1 MMGRRERE
9 AILAA
14 VVVCCIAC
22 VGRVSVA
29 TAGDAHDS
37 PVRSKSR
44 VADLLGSANW
54 GSTLPGPLCGIY
66 AACTAVELIGMEA
79 KPRDFLMSKYVGNCG
94 GSSPE
99 EVARVVKD
107 AGARADVLSNL
118 STFDL
123 RLIECPLIAN
133 VRTSPNTNRFD
144 HWVVAVPSATGMT
157 IFDGLK
163 KPYDIRTAEFLG
175 IWSGIGICVTR
186 YGPTPLVSIWLGR
199 IPVFLTIVLVA
210 VLVLRSQGSMARAGQ
225 SGIFKQ
231 ISGLCL
237 ASLVLAILGN
247 VIFGD
252 LPHHGKGVAVA
263 TAASGVAN
271 YRSGTLDD
279 AKNASASDGMLLVD
293 ARLETDY
300 RLGTIKGAVNIPVS
314 ASVWEI
320 DKYVEKLHR
329 STPIV
334 VFCQSSSCGFD
345 ETVAAELTSLG
356 FRNVTVCNEGWAEF
370 QELAARVD
378 RR

>member
-1 MMGRRERE
+1 MSRRERE

-14 VVVCCIAC
+14 VVICFIAC

-29 TAGDAHDS
+29 TAGDAGDDRM
-37 PVRSKSR
+37 RSKSR
-44 VADLLGSANW
+44 VADRLGSAKW
-54 GSTLPGPLCGIY
+54 GNTLPGPLCGIY

-79 KPRDFLMSKYVGNCG
+79 NPRNFVMSKYVGNCG

-107 AGARADVLSNL
+107 AGARAVILADLSI
-118 STFDL
+118 FDL

-133 VRTSPNTNRFD
+133 VRTSANGNRFD
-144 HWVVAVPSATGMT
+144 HWVVAVPNGTGMT

-163 KPYDIRTAEFLG
+163 KPYDIRAAEFLG

-186 YGPTPLVSIWLGR
+186 FGPSPLVSIWLGR
-199 IPVFLTIVLVA
+199 ISVILTIVLVA
-210 VLVLRSQGSMARAGQ
+210 VLLLRRRASMAPAGQ
-225 SGIFKQ
+225 FGILKRT
-231 ISGLCL
+231 SGLCL
-237 ASLVLAILGN
+237 ASLVLAIPGN
-247 VIFGD
+247 AIFGD
-252 LPHHGKGVAVA
+252 LLNHGKGVAVA
-263 TAASGVAN
+263 TAASGVAK

-279 AKNASASDGMLLVD
+279 ARRASASHDMLLVD

-300 RLGTIKGAVNIPVS
+300 RSGTIKGAVNIPIT

-329 STPIV
+329 GTPIV
-334 VFCQSSSCGFD
+334 VFCQSASCGFD

-356 FRNVTVCNEGWAEF
+356 FSNVTVCNQGWAEF
-370 QELAARVD
+370 QKSAARVD